1 MNGFAERLKHLRK
14 QRGLTQKQLGEALG
28 LGQTAIANYEQGNR
42 SPDSEG
48 LIRISEVLDVS
59 VDALLGRDNGTPR
72 AQSETASL
80 NQMGQV
86 SAYQHHLETDPAI
99 RGEDPPLEKY
109 DDPSEVDGD
118 WERERYINLVINGEP
133 VVAINRVNELAVL
146 GVPVNRIYREILEPV
161 LVRSGELWAMGKLA
175 IHQEHAVSQS
185 IISCMGLL
193 RGFMKRKPSNGK
205 RFLGV
210 VVNGEMHGIGLMMV
224 CDYMYMEGWDVMY
237 LGTYLP
243 GPEAADAIKTYRPDV
258 VGLSVTM
265 PYNVHSAEML
275 ISILKDESSEKIP
288 LILVGG
294 QAFAA
299 DPELWQKIHAD
310 AFARKGVE
318 AVAMLDRLIK

>member
-1 MNGFAERLKHLRK
+1 MKSFAERLKHLRK

-28 LGQTAIANYEQGNR
+28 IGQTAIANYEQGNR
-42 SPDSEG
+42 SPDGEG
-48 LIRISEVLDVS
+48 LMRIAEVLDIS
-59 VDALLGRDNGTPR
+59 VDALLGREESSSRPHGDN
-72 AQSETASL
+72 ASFD
-80 NQMGQV
+80 QMGHAS
-86 SAYQHHLETDPAI
+86 SAMTQIEMDPEL

-109 DDPSEVDGD
+109 KSDAEVDSD
-118 WERERYINLVINGEP
+118 WERERYIELVLEGLP

-146 GVPVNRIYREILEPV
+146 GMPVNRIYREILEPI
-161 LVRSGELWAMGKLA
+161 LIISGEMWASGKMA
-175 IHQEHAVSQS
+175 IHQEHAISQS

-193 RGFMKRKPSNGK
+193 RAFMKRKPSNGK

-243 GPEAADAIKTYRPDV
+243 GPEAAEAIKTYKPDV

-265 PYNVHSAEML
+265 TYNVHSAEML
-275 ISILKDESSEKIP
+275 ISILKDENSEKIP

-294 QAFAA
+294 QAFSM
-299 DPELWQKIHAD
+299 DSELWQKIHAD

>member
-1 MNGFAERLKHLRK
+1 MKSFADRLKHLRK
-14 QRGLTQKQLGEALG
+14 QKGLTQKQLGEALG
-28 LGQTAIANYEQGNR
+28 IGQTAIANYEQGNR
-42 SPDSEG
+42 NPDGEG
-48 LIRISEVLDVS
+48 LMRIAEILEVS
-59 VDALLGRDNGTPR
+59 VDALLGREDPSARPHGDN
-72 AQSETASL
+72 SSYD
-80 NQMGQV
+80 QMGQ
-86 SAYQHHLETDPAI
+86 AAAAMTHLETDPEL
-99 RGEDPPLEKY
+99 RGDDPPLDKY
-109 DDPSEVDGD
+109 RSESEVDSD
-118 WERERYINLVINGEP
+118 WERDKYIELVLSGLP

-146 GVPVNRIYREILEPV
+146 GVPVNRLYREILEPV
-161 LVRSGELWAMGKLA
+161 LIRTGEMWAEGRMA

-193 RGFMKRKPSNGK
+193 RAFMKRKPSNGK

-224 CDYMYMEGWDVMY
+224 CDYMHMEGWDVMY

-243 GPEAADAIKTYRPDV
+243 GPEAAGAIKTYRPEV

-265 PYNVHSAEML
+265 TYNIHSAEML
-275 ISILKDESSEKIP
+275 ISILKDDDAEKKP

-294 QAFAA
+294 QVFSA
-299 DPELWQKIHAD
+299 DPELWQKIGAD